1 MRLLQ
6 YINKSIKKVPWS
18 DPKIG
23 WWLDKDVITLYHGS
37 HIKNIDFIKKNGIL
51 PAQEGY
57 TEGRIYLAFEPYTAR
72 GYASMAGQGGESKF
86 RDAGTKAKTTPMN
99 ERVVF
104 IVKLPKEYI
113 LKHGKMNRS
122 STKEE
127 YIKAN
132 KPDYKFYELWEV
144 SLFDKIDP
152 KYIVGWMQR

>member
-1 MRLLQ
+1 
-6 YINKSIKKVPWS
+6 
-18 DPKIG
+18 
-23 WWLDKDVITLYHGS
+23 
-37 HIKNIDFIKKNGIL
+37 
-51 PAQEGY
+51 
-57 TEGRIYLAFEPYTAR
+57 
-72 GYASMAGQGGESKF
+72 
-86 RDAGTKAKTTPMN
+86 MN

>member
-6 YINKSIKKVPWS
+6 YINESIKKVPWS

-72 GYASMAGQGGESKF
+72 GYSSMAGQGGESKF
-86 RDAGTKAKTTPMN
+86 RDA
-99 ERVVF
+99 
-104 IVKLPKEYI
+104 
-113 LKHGKMNRS
+113 
-122 STKEE
+122 
-127 YIKAN
+127 
-132 KPDYKFYELWEV
+132 
-144 SLFDKIDP
+144 
-152 KYIVGWMQR
+152 